1 MKIGLIGDLILDR
14 YCYGKVERIS
24 PESPTPIFSLQ
35 HEILRPGGAG
45 NVAANLKALGATV
58 DFYHSVDSCV
68 KTRFVC
74 DNHILFRVD
83 NDQQA
88 SVWFDGAIM
97 DQDAEYV
104 IISDY
109 NKGVVRDPLKII
121 ENLKAF
127 NKTVIVDPKKSLDNY
142 VGADII
148 KLNEKEYASY
158 VGQIDYTE
166 AAKKYVTHALVI
178 TRASKSVL
186 IVTHDSITEIPTEDH
201 QVSDVT
207 GAGDVFIAV
216 MTFFLAKGDSLEN
229 AVRKATKLASI
240 SVTKFGTYTLTK
252 TDIESADVKI
262 IFTNGCFDIIH
273 RGHIEYLKKS
283 RELGDKLIVGLNSD
297 DSIRRLKGLA
307 RPLTKQEDR
316 KAILE
321 SLSFVDEVIIFEE
334 DTPYDLIKKIKP
346 DIITKGGDYEIEHVV
361 GSDLAEVV
369 IIPYVDGYSTT
380 EIAENMNEGYC

>member
-35 HEILRPGGAG
+35 NERMIPGGAG
-45 NVAANLKALGATV
+45 NVAANLKALGANV

-88 SVWFDGAIM
+88 SVWFDGTVM

-109 NKGVVRDPLKII
+109 NKGVIRDPLNII

-127 NKTVIVDPKKSLDNY
+127 NKIVIVDPKKSLDNY
-142 VGADII
+142 IGADII

-158 VGQIDYTE
+158 VGQIDYIE
-166 AAKKYVTHALVI
+166 AAKKYATRALVI

-186 IVTHDSITEIPTEDH
+186 IATHDSITEIPTESH

-273 RGHIEYLKKS
+273 RGHIEYLRKS

-321 SLSFVDEVIIFEE
+321 SFSFVDEVIVFNE
-334 DTPYDLIKKIKP
+334 DTPYELIKKIKP
-346 DIITKGGDYEIEHVV
+346 DIITKGGDYEIEYVV

-380 EIAENMNEGYC
+380 KIAEKMK